1 MKQGKFWVFETILSD
16 SLIENGL
23 WKSSKE
29 GWISKAIL
37 QVEESFPVDKQS
49 HPTSRGKLSQT
60 YSNILSTELHKP
72 KLSRH
77 DLAITKHAI

>member
-1 MKQGKFWVFETILSD
+1 MVC
-16 SLIENGL
+16 ENL
-23 WKSSKE
+23 HKE
-29 GWISKAIL
+29 GWISK
-37 QVEESFPVDKQS
+37 S
-49 HPTSRGKLSQT
+49 HPISRGKLSQT